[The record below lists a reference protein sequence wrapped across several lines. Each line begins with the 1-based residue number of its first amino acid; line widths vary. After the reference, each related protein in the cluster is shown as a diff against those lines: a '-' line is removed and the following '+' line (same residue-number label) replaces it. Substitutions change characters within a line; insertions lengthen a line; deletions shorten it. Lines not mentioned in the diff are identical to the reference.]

1 MSKEGSLSTRR
12 VKWRQSKT
20 KKKKNNDRFLLKNLR
35 ANSYFKI
42 ILKARRKL
50 VKCNTLFGKSNQ
62 AKLTIYEWLSE
73 KTGQN
78 VKNVNGRGSTE

>member
-50 VKCNTLFGKSNQ
+50 VKCNTLLRKSNQ
-62 AKLTIYEWLSE
+62 AKFARKVRVLEFGTI
-73 KTGQN
+73 KIF
-78 VKNVNGRGSTE
+78 